1 MATVRVLQPAPAA
14 NADNG
19 EVDRLAGVPAVTV
32 AQASVRYPEADEN
45 VHSFARKPDRDAFL
59 RATGPQ
65 GGSAENLSRR
75 SPEVCGLGDAG
86 QREQERVD
94 FVIRHARTNAH
105 THTHTHTHTC
115 THKQRQGKRT
125 RHQYEPF
132 NTKNVS
138 GQRFNEPAQRPRYTG
153 PNSTTKHT
161 GPNSIA
167 QHHVTV
173 EIVDGEA
180 ANSGKDACVQE
191 GANPSVPV
199 STRPLAQARLHAR
212 THMCVC

>member
-1 MATVRVLQPAPAA
+1 MDTARVEQPAPAA

-59 RATGPQ
+59 RATGSQ
-65 GGSAENLSRR
+65 GGSAENMSRR

-94 FVIRHARTNAH
+94 FVNRHAH
-105 THTHTHTHTC
+105 T
-115 THKQRQGKRT
+115 Q
-125 RHQYEPF
+125 
-132 NTKNVS
+132 
-138 GQRFNEPAQRPRYTG
+138 
-153 PNSTTKHT
+153 TTKHT

-180 ANSGKDACVQE
+180 ANSGNDACVQE
-191 GANPSVPV
+191 GANPSAPV
-199 STRPLAQARLHAR
+199 STRPLAHACTRAR
-212 THMCVC
+212 TCACANLAPSRRNHLIMCGECVAGIRSASPHTAPPDPESTA